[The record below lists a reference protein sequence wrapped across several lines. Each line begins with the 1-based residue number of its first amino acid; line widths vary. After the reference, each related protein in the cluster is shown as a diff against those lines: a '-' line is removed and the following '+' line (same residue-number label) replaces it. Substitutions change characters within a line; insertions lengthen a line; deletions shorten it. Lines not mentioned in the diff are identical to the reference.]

1 VEKPRRIV
9 FSFGLGAA
17 TALRALE
24 VYRPESERIYDAR
37 FDHALLPGFWRILM
51 LPGIQHSLRTVLDKS
66 GMGTPGMLWCRT
78 FFIWEGVTQYITA
91 EAVDATP
98 KSAASAASGSQ
109 IAFTYVN
116 RRIIDGSRRSQ
127 VDQQIMS
134 RVRRRGM
141 PWVFGLDPAEVEE
154 WLERRGYRLLEHAG
168 ASDYR
173 ARYLAPVGRKA
184 TIYEGEKMV
193 LAEVVGEQ
201 DEALAG

>member
-1 VEKPRRIV
+1 VAKPRRIV

-116 RRIIDGSRRSQ
+116 RGIVDGSRQSQ

-154 WLERRGYRLLEHAG
+154 WLERRGYRPLEHAV

-184 TIYEGEKMV
+184 TIYEGDKD
-193 LAEVVGEQ
+193 GI
-201 DEALAG
+201 G